1 MRSVKILIIGQP
13 IVYRGAGF
21 IKYLTR
27 KNKEMDNF
35 SSVIRHGF
43 YVDIFS
49 WNKRIA
55 QPIGI
60 MKVYLVDGLK
70 ILFTLIRKVMCYD
83 VIIAP
88 QYPSL
93 VEFFSALVGSKVK
106 NNILIIRETHWYW
119 PQTTISR
126 LLWPLY
132 FIAIKHVDGLI
143 VPGKK
148 SLLFWRRLLKNKQV
162 HLVHFYGLEALTE
175 SVDERLC
182 RKFLNKL
189 KLQNVERPVFLYL
202 GRMIYKKAPD
212 IILKAFK
219 KFVDKYGCGT
229 LILAGTGDML
239 PNLIELAQKLGISSK
254 VRFLGAIR
262 EKYKPCLYKYADV
275 FIYVP
280 RYQKIPEE
288 WGIAPLEALCQG
300 LPSIVSDIVGSIPDL
315 KVGILV
321 VEQNKDEPLAEK
333 MAEALS
339 KKSELIKKADQICK
353 ELVNPI
359 NVYAEFL
366 RALRSIISDKNY

>member
-106 NNILIIRETHWYW
+106 NNILKLAGRDSFSKKLVINQKINQKVKR
-119 PQTTISR
+119 
-126 LLWPLY
+126 
-132 FIAIKHVDGLI
+132 
-143 VPGKK
+143 KK
-148 SLLFWRRLLKNKQV
+148 SLLSRPLI
-162 HLVHFYGLEALTE
+162 
-175 SVDERLC
+175 
-182 RKFLNKL
+182 FL
-189 KLQNVERPVFLYL
+189 
-202 GRMIYKKAPD
+202 
-212 IILKAFK
+212 
-219 KFVDKYGCGT
+219 
-229 LILAGTGDML
+229 
-239 PNLIELAQKLGISSK
+239 
-254 VRFLGAIR
+254 
-262 EKYKPCLYKYADV
+262 
-275 FIYVP
+275 
-280 RYQKIPEE
+280 
-288 WGIAPLEALCQG
+288 
-300 LPSIVSDIVGSIPDL
+300 
-315 KVGILV
+315 
-321 VEQNKDEPLAEK
+321 
-333 MAEALS
+333 
-339 KKSELIKKADQICK
+339 
-353 ELVNPI
+353 
-359 NVYAEFL
+359 
-366 RALRSIISDKNY
+366 